1 MKYLFATHNTHKLA
15 EIQAIL
21 KGYQIIS
28 LDSLQDD
35 EEVEENGS
43 TFFENAFLKA
53 NRFFQKYHL
62 PTFADDSG
70 LVVTALNGAPG
81 IYSARYSGENVDYAQ
96 NNQLLLKNMAGLSN
110 RQAYFV
116 SVVCF
121 IDEHG
126 GAHYFEG
133 RLNGI
138 ISPELRG
145 IHGFGYDPLFWL
157 PELKKTV
164 GELSEAEKNQISHRS
179 LAFRKLIE
187 FLKTQNQG

>member
-1 MKYLFATHNTHKLA
+1 MKYLFATQNSHKLA

-21 KGYQIIS
+21 KGYQVIS
-28 LDSLQDD
+28 LDSLNDD
-35 EEVEENGS
+35 EEVEETGS

-70 LVVTALNGAPG
+70 LVVPALNGAPG
-81 IYSARYSGENVDYAQ
+81 IYSARYSGENVDYAK
-96 NNQLLLKNMAGLSN
+96 NNRLLLKNMEGQSN

-121 IDEHG
+121 IAKNGE
-126 GAHYFEG
+126 AHYFEG
-133 RLNGI
+133 RLNGF
-138 ISPELRG
+138 ISQELRG
-145 IHGFGYDPLFWL
+145 NQGFGYDPLFWL

-164 GELSEAEKNQISHRS
+164 GELSETEKNQISHRS
-179 LAFRKLIE
+179 IAFRKLIE
-187 FLKTQNQG
+187 FLKAQNQC

>member
-1 MKYLFATHNTHKLA
+1 MKYLFATHNSNKLS
-15 EIQAIL
+15 EIQALL
-21 KGYQIIS
+21 KGYPVIS

-70 LVVTALNGAPG
+70 LVVLALNGAPG
-81 IYSARYSGENVDYAQ
+81 IYSARYSGENVDYGR
-96 NNQLLLKNMAGLSN
+96 NNLLLLKNMKGLSD
-110 RQAYFV
+110 RRAYFV

-121 IDEHG
+121 IEENG
-126 GAHYFEG
+126 EVHYFEG

-138 ISPELRG
+138 ISQELRG
-145 IHGFGYDPLFWL
+145 NHGFGYDPLFWL
-157 PELKKTV
+157 PDLKKTV
-164 GELSEAEKNQISHRS
+164 GELSEKQKNQISHRS
-179 LAFRKLIE
+179 VAFGKLTE
-187 FLKTQNQG
+187 FLKSKNPR

>member
-1 MKYLFATHNTHKLA
+1 MKYLFATHNSHKLA

-21 KGYQIIS
+21 KGYPVIS
-28 LDSLQDD
+28 LDSLNDD
-35 EEVEENGS
+35 EEVEETGS

-53 NRFFQKYHL
+53 NRFFQKHHL

-70 LVVTALNGAPG
+70 LVVAALNGAPG
-81 IYSARYSGENVDYAQ
+81 IYSARYSGENVNYVQ
-96 NNQLLLKNMAGLSN
+96 NNLLLLKNLEGIN
-110 RQAYFV
+110 DRQAYFV

-121 IDEHG
+121 IDENG
-126 GAHYFEG
+126 EAHYFEG

-138 ISPELRG
+138 ICQELRG
-145 IHGFGYDPLFWL
+145 NHGFGYDPLFWL

-179 LAFRKLIE
+179 VAFRKLIA
-187 FLKTQNQG
+187 FLKTQNQR